1 MSAVVAP
8 AGSSV
13 TSTVIARLD
22 RLVLSI
28 TRHERRYISLAI
40 TILCLVVAY
49 GALTSPLWFDEFFTL
64 FISRLSSLPEMLKVM
79 PADSQPPLQYLL
91 VHASLHWFG
100 TSEFTLRLPAML
112 AWLAAGL
119 LTWRIVRVHGAPVQA
134 LFALVTVLGATT
146 GSYWLSG
153 ISLIDQAFTARPYE
167 LVLAFTALAFACWQI
182 AILRQRRRI
191 IPLCGLTFAIAGVVL
206 SHHFG
211 IIQIGAFLAAGEI
224 TRFVRRRRLDI
235 PVLAAAAIGLLP
247 LLITLPLAHQ
257 TSLVLG
263 VPIAHSTNYWAKPS
277 LADLAC
283 WPALTP
289 WLIFLPITVLACL
302 PVLTPRDL
310 RPEPELPEVPVHEK
324 AAAIALALLPPAQL
338 LLAILK
344 TGYFFPRYAIGAV
357 LGLALL
363 FAWTWPRTGQLRAI
377 AQPALA
383 ALTLGYLAFIALY
396 LVIAPR
402 YIPLGRAQLVKA
414 GVASVSLHVP
424 GDLPIVDSNACD
436 YLQEWWY
443 APPDLRQRLVY
454 LSDLTYAEKQ
464 PAFVAELTIML
475 DRSITPV
482 PVADYSSFLAAHP
495 RFYMLRTGRI
505 YDNWLPARLARSGWH
520 VTKLSSD
527 NMGELYLAEAP
538 GLSHP

>member
-1 MSAVVAP
+1 MSAA
-8 AGSSV
+8 V
-13 TSTVIARLD
+13 TSGPFVASKAPSRLD
-22 RLVLSI
+22 RLVFSI
-28 TRHERRYISLAI
+28 ARYERRYIALAVA
-40 TILCLVVAY
+40 ILTLLVAY
-49 GALTSPLWFDEFFTL
+49 EALTAPLSFDEFFTL

-119 LTWRIVRVHGAPVQA
+119 LTWRIVRVHGTPVQA
-134 LFALVTVLGATT
+134 LFALVTLLGAAT

-153 ISLIDQAFTARPYE
+153 ISLKDQAFTARPYE

-182 AILRQRRRI
+182 ATLRERKRV

-206 SHHFG
+206 SHHYG
-211 IIQIGAFLAAGEI
+211 IIQIGAFLATGEI
-224 TRFVRRRRLDI
+224 TRLVRRRRLDI
-235 PVLAAAAIGLLP
+235 PVLAAATIGLLP

-289 WLIFLPITVLACL
+289 WLIFLPVTVLACL

-363 FAWTWPRTGQLRAI
+363 FAWTWPRAGQLRAI

-383 ALTLGYLAFIALY
+383 ALTLGYLAFVALY
-396 LVIAPR
+396 LVIAPH

-443 APPDLRQRLVY
+443 APSDLRQRLVY
-454 LSDLTYAEKQ
+454 LTDLTYAEKQ
-464 PAFVAELTIML
+464 PAFVAELTIIL
-475 DRSITPV
+475 DQSITPV
-482 PVADYSSFLAAHP
+482 AVADYSSFLAAHP
-495 RFYMLRTGRI
+495 RFYMLRTGRM
-505 YDNWLPARLARSGWH
+505 YDNWLPARLRNSGWRITMISH
-520 VTKLSSD
+520 DYRS
-527 NMGELYLAEAP
+527 ELYMVEAP
-538 GLSHP
+538 VQAHP